1 MTSFSNLT
9 LFLIKVR
16 KFLATEFAIKEEP
29 TSSTSPIAD
38 LFATCLIALR
48 TKATLCSPFWNKSS
62 IRLEQTWYN
71 RAFGLG
77 LRTLVLA
84 APSPYLPSVSEVGS
98 FIGLSWSCPSEMERS
113 SFAGNQLIEG
123 KSESIKMQLY
133 EHRLDN
139 LPSEKARKRHTNSL
153 SQRKAR
159 LIRRVR
165 GWDAGDG
172 APSSVGACRRGE
184 LRKVL
189 CFPGSIGLVLID
201 SVRVQCALRPQLV
214 AFLASSPSS
223 CLSHSYRECD
233 FQISFPSGRRAEYK
247 QAIPP
252 QQGPLLDPQPLV
264 ELLLVPHPQ
273 LGVACLTDQ
282 IDGKTIF
289 KSWFPLFLVYPEESI
304 DNAFAKFNTI
314 VTSLK
319 ALDEGFS
326 SKNCVRKFLR
336 ALHPKWRA
344 KVTAIEES
352 KNLTTLPLDELIG
365 NLKVYEEV
373 IKKDFETAKGKKQQS
388 RSLALKV
395 KTEVS
400 DEDSSSSDSA
410 V

>member
-1 MTSFSNLT
+1 
-9 LFLIKVR
+9 
-16 KFLATEFAIKEEP
+16 
-29 TSSTSPIAD
+29 
-38 LFATCLIALR
+38 
-48 TKATLCSPFWNKSS
+48 
-62 IRLEQTWYN
+62 
-71 RAFGLG
+71 
-77 LRTLVLA
+77 
-84 APSPYLPSVSEVGS
+84 
-98 FIGLSWSCPSEMERS
+98 
-113 SFAGNQLIEG
+113 
-123 KSESIKMQLY
+123 MQLY

-247 QAIPP
+247 QAIPQASPIPSPLNKRVTNPLSP
-252 QQGPLLDPQPLV
+252 QRGPLLDPQPLV

-289 KSWFPLFLVYPEESI
+289 KSRFPLF
-304 DNAFAKFNTI
+304 
-314 VTSLK
+314 
-319 ALDEGFS
+319 
-326 SKNCVRKFLR
+326 
-336 ALHPKWRA
+336 
-344 KVTAIEES
+344 
-352 KNLTTLPLDELIG
+352 
-365 NLKVYEEV
+365 
-373 IKKDFETAKGKKQQS
+373 
-388 RSLALKV
+388 
-395 KTEVS
+395 
-400 DEDSSSSDSA
+400 
-410 V
+410 